1 MAAHL
6 RGEDATSTQNTTM
19 TQTPH
24 PAQTLAQA
32 MAQLPLIAIL
42 RGLTPAEAPAIGET
56 LVSSGFA
63 IIEVPLN
70 SPDPLHSIT
79 ALTRQ
84 FPQALIGAGTV
95 LNAQQVQD
103 VHGAGGRLV
112 VAPNFNPAVVAQ
124 ALALNMVVLPGVATP
139 TEAFAALDAGAHGLK
154 LFPAE
159 MITPATVK
167 ALRAVLPKSAALMP
181 VGGITPVNMTAYRT
195 AGASGFGL
203 GSALYAPGRSPAQVQ
218 EMAQAFVRAWQSSP

>member
-1 MAAHL
+1 
-6 RGEDATSTQNTTM
+6 M
-19 TQTPH
+19 TQTPN
-24 PAQTLAQA
+24 PAHTLAQA

-42 RGLTPAEAPAIGET
+42 RGLTPAEAPAIGQA
-56 LVSSGFA
+56 LVDSGFA

-70 SPDPLHSIT
+70 SPEPLQSIVG
-79 ALTRQ
+79 LTKL
-84 FPQALIGAGTV
+84 FPQTLIGAGTV
-95 LNAQQVQD
+95 LNAQQVKD
-103 VHGAGGRLV
+103 VHAAGGRLV

-124 ALALNMVVLPGVATP
+124 ALALGMVVLPGVATP

-159 MITPATVK
+159 MIAPATVK

-181 VGGITPVNMTAYRT
+181 VGGITPDNMAAYRA

-203 GSALYAPGRSPAQVQ
+203 GSALYAPGRSAAQVQ